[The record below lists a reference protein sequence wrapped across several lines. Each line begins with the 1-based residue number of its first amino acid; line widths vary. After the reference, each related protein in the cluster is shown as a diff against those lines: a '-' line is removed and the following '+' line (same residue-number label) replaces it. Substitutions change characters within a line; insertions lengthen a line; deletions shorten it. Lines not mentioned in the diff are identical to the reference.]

1 MDILDRYS
9 ALRNYKVET
18 VPVKRFEQVK
28 PEPLHLLS
36 DVKPVTI
43 AEIHP
48 ASQEVITAHSLKDYR
63 RKTFSL
69 MLLPD
74 VPIMLD
80 RLLDRVGDINDCI
93 EFKR

>member
-1 MDILDRYS
+1 MDILDRFV
-9 ALRNYKVET
+9 AVHNYRVET
-18 VPVKRFEQVK
+18 VPIKTYEQAK
-28 PEPLHLLS
+28 PEPVHILS
-36 DVKPVTI
+36 DVRLVTL

-80 RLLDRVGDINDCI
+80 KLLDKVGDLDDYI